1 MIVSPSRSDNSL
13 GENLRVNVG
22 VNDNIRSVSGQLA
35 MTQVLGGKLG
45 EGQVSKTVDLEVES
59 CLAIVKPKLAIL
71 DHLKIFCENIFSHVL
86 FIYNMEEIRGGY
98 LFNFFVISYLDCC
111 TVCRIFQ
118 QMLQSFRLEL
128 QRKTL

>member
-45 EGQVSKTVDLEVES
+45 EGQVSETVDLEVES

-71 DHLKIFCENIFSHVL
+71 DHLKIFGENIFSHVL
-86 FIYNMEEIRGGY
+86 FIYNIEKIRGGY
-98 LFNFFVISYLDCC
+98 IFLNFCYFVP
-111 TVCRIFQ
+111 
-118 QMLQSFRLEL
+118 
-128 QRKTL
+128 